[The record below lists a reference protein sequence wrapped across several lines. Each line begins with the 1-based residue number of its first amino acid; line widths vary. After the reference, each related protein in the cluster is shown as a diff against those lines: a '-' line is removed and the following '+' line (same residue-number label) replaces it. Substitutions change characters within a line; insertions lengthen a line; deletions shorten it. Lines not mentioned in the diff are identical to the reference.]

1 MNDKIWIPE
10 YVKNVVSVIHHIHL
24 CNLLSLS
31 ECTKKI
37 VDLVF
42 LFDGSGS
49 MTKEE
54 FDKNKGFINNIMTT
68 LKNSSI
74 KVFIHFK
81 AHNLK
86 HACEVAEHT
95 SVYLHS

>member
-10 YVKNVVSVIHHIHL
+10 YVKNVMSVVHHIHL
-24 CNLLSLS
+24 CNSLSLP

-49 MTKEE
+49 MTVNE
-54 FDKNKGFINNIMTT
+54 FYKNKGFINNIMTT

-74 KVFIHFK
+74 KVFFPFK
-81 AHNLK
+81 VHNLN
-86 HACEVAEHT
+86 HAREVAEHA